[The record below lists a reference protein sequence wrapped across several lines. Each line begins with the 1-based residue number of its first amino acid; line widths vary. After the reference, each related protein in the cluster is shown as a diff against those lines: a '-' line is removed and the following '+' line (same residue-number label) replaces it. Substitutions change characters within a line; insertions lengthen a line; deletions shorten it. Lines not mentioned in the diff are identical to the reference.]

1 VASFDL
7 RDTLIVTDTRA
18 LQKGFVL
25 LVPALL
31 FGLLVAAQ
39 WGTFASAVR
48 NDLAIR
54 YVEPLNT
61 SVGGLQ
67 TQQDELKTQLAAL
80 RTELEELQR
89 TAATQT
95 GATQDLQARLDR
107 LRALAGLTAVR
118 GAGLLVTLDAVPSQ
132 AGPPERPVCF
142 APDLTD
148 ITNAAW
154 RAGATAISINGERVV
169 ASSSVYCVGST
180 LVVNGALTAAPFDI
194 AAIGDSAKLLAAFD
208 DPQQLRDL
216 KRRRDER
223 NVVFRASQASD
234 LAIGAYTGPV
244 AVRAAVIE

>member
-1 VASFDL
+1 M
-7 RDTLIVTDTRA
+7 TDTRA

-48 NDLAIR
+48 DDIGIR
-54 YVEPLNT
+54 YVEPLNV
-61 SVGGLQ
+61 SVAGLQ
-67 TQQDELKTQLAAL
+67 TQQDELKAELAAL
-80 RTELEELQR
+80 RTELETLQR

-107 LRALAGLTAVR
+107 LRTLSGLTAVR
-118 GAGLLVTLDAVPSQ
+118 GEGLLVTLDAVPAQ
-132 AGPPERPVCF
+132 AGPLDRPVCF

-148 ITNAAW
+148 ITNAIW
-154 RAGATAISINGERVV
+154 RAGATAISINRERVV

-180 LVVNGALTAAPFDI
+180 IVVNGALTAAPFEI
-194 AAIGDSAKLLAAFD
+194 AAVGDGAKLLAAIH

-223 NVVFRASQASD
+223 GVIFRASQQPD
-234 LAIGAYTGPV
+234 VAIGAYTGPV
-244 AVRAAVIE
+244 AVRAAAIE

>member
-1 VASFDL
+1 M
-7 RDTLIVTDTRA
+7 

-25 LVPALL
+25 LVPAIL

-48 NDLAIR
+48 DDIGIR
-54 YVEPLNT
+54 YVEPLNQ

-80 RTELEELQR
+80 RTELEDLQR
-89 TAATQT
+89 TATTQT
-95 GATQDLQARLDR
+95 GTTQDLQARLDQ
-107 LRALAGLTAVR
+107 LRALSGLTAAR
-118 GAGLLVTLDAVPSQ
+118 GQGVTITLDAAPSQ

-154 RAGATAISINGERVV
+154 RAGAIAISINGERVV

-180 LVVNGALTAAPFDI
+180 IVVNGALTAAPFEI
-194 AAIGDSAKLLAAFD
+194 AAIGDAAKLLAAFD

-216 KRRRDER
+216 KSRRDER
-223 NVVFRASQASD
+223 SVIFRASQGSD

-244 AVRAAVIE
+244 TVRAAAIE

>member
-1 VASFDL
+1 LASFDV
-7 RDTLIVTDTRA
+7 RDTLIVTDARA
-18 LQKGFVL
+18 LQKSFVL

-48 NDLAIR
+48 DDLGIR
-54 YVEPLNT
+54 YVEPLNS
-61 SVGGLQ
+61 SVGALQ
-67 TQQDELKTQLAAL
+67 TQQDELKAQLAAL
-80 RTELEELQR
+80 RTELEALQR

-95 GATQDLQARLDR
+95 GATQDLQARLDQ
-107 LRALAGLTAVR
+107 LRDLSGLTAVR

-154 RAGATAISINGERVV
+154 RAGAIAISINGERVV

-180 LVVNGALTAAPFDI
+180 IVVNGALTAAPFEI
-194 AAIGDSAKLLAAFD
+194 AAVGDPAKLLAAFD

-223 NVVFRASQASD
+223 SVVFRASQGSE
-234 LAIGAYTGPV
+234 LVIGAYTGPV

>member
-1 VASFDL
+1 LASFDV

-25 LVPALL
+25 LVPAIL
-31 FGLLVAAQ
+31 FGLLIAAQ

-48 NDLAIR
+48 QDVAIR
-54 YVEPLNT
+54 YVEPLNL

-80 RTELEELQR
+80 RTELEDLQR

-95 GATQDLQARLDR
+95 GATRDLQARLDQ
-107 LRALAGLTAVR
+107 LRALAGLTAVK
-118 GAGLLVTLDAVPSQ
+118 GEGLLVTLDALPLP
-132 AGPPERPVCF
+132 AGPPERPACF

-169 ASSSVYCVGST
+169 ASSSVYCVGT
-180 LVVNGALTAAPFDI
+180 TIVVNGTLTAAPFDI
-194 AAIGDSAKLLAAFD
+194 AAIGDGAKLLASFD

-223 NVVFRASQASD
+223 SIVLRASRQPD
-234 LAIGAYTGPV
+234 IAIGAYTGPIS
-244 AVRAAVIE
+244 VRAAALE